1 MRVQVPPF
9 ALFFFC
15 GNSSVV
21 ERHLAKVDVAG
32 PTPVFRSKFKSDS
45 GHLNRF
51 FVILSRFKNI
61 VLEQFISIFKE
72 QKVKLTTEFTSLE
85 KSAVKLTVTIAKK
98 DVQESYNG
106 VLTKY
111 TKNAQIPGFRKGHV
125 PANILERKYGEGIKA
140 DALSEIIDSSL
151 NEIFEKETENRPLP
165 YQQPAMEKVPE
176 LDLTKDL
183 TYSVTYDVFPKVEVS
198 NLSGITIK
206 EPQVTISDKDL
217 ENELKAIQ
225 ERNAVVIDKKAD
237 EPAEKDNIVTV
248 DYEEENGEKRNGYV
262 FTIGSG
268 EDAYGIE
275 DQIIG
280 MKKDETKEFE
290 KDSKKI
296 KVTVKTIKV
305 RNLPALDDELAKDVS
320 EKFKTLD
327 DLKKDISRNM
337 EVAKNRKISEI
348 KSQSLLEQLIE
359 KNPFEI
365 PASMLAAELDGRWR
379 MMAQQF
385 QTTPEQLKKMI
396 ESSGQTT
403 ESMLKEWTGD
413 SEKML
418 KSRIIVDS
426 LIKSKNIS
434 VTPEEIEEQYKKIAE
449 EGGMD
454 VEEVKKHYSDPRSKE
469 WLIDDTKEQKLYN
482 ELYKEVKVSKGD
494 KTTFAD
500 LFATK

>member
-1 MRVQVPPF
+1 M
-9 ALFFFC
+9 
-15 GNSSVV
+15 V

-61 VLEQFISIFKE
+61 VLKQFISIFKE

-198 NLSGITIK
+198 NLSGITVK

-268 EDAYGIE
+268 EDAGTERLRITTIVY
-275 DQIIG
+275 QI
-280 MKKDETKEFE
+280 T
-290 KDSKKI
+290 SKMR
-296 KVTVKTIKV
+296 T
-305 RNLPALDDELAKDVS
+305 P
-320 EKFKTLD
+320 
-327 DLKKDISRNM
+327 
-337 EVAKNRKISEI
+337 
-348 KSQSLLEQLIE
+348 LLEE
-359 KNPFEI
+359 KYHVKGTEEGKF
-365 PASMLAAELDGRWR
+365 ALELDGYIKKLIWR
-379 MMAQQF
+379 KWD
-385 QTTPEQLKKMI
+385 TTYLEERMKQEDEVTAKVEADQALVKKK
-396 ESSGQTT
+396 SA
-403 ESMLKEWTGD
+403 EWKAIMEGM
-413 SEKML
+413 SFNAFLLFHSKMNEL
-418 KSRIIVDS
+418 MKTKKAS
-426 LIKSKNIS
+426 LIKYGFLATEMLDNHKRYWASSYYWHNKKYDEQEYMRYRKQTEII
-434 VTPEEIEEQYKKIAE
+434 VTIFYEGILRGTQYGNHPRTKYALKIHSIIEELMNK
-449 EGGMD
+449 D
-454 VEEVKKHYSDPRSKE
+454 WSKVNNN
-469 WLIDDTKEQKLYN
+469 IK
-482 ELYKEVKVSKGD
+482 
-494 KTTFAD
+494 
-500 LFATK
+500 

>member
-1 MRVQVPPF
+1 M
-9 ALFFFC
+9 
-15 GNSSVV
+15 V

-61 VLEQFISIFKE
+61 VLKQFISIFKE

-106 VLTKY
+106 VLAKY

-198 NLSGITIK
+198 NFSGITVK

-225 ERNAVVIDKKAD
+225 ERNSVVIDKKAD